1 MTENKIEHH
10 KSRKKCP
17 PVSELAP
24 LVRSGVHIADVA
36 RQHGISPST
45 LKQNFRK
52 AGLSAET
59 GLPPTPQKP
68 MAPRPAEAKFEYS
81 AGDMRGE
88 GACYGDDH
96 PEFWFP
102 EDMPG
107 KRATQAATEYAKRVC
122 KGCDMKPECLAFALK
137 TDEAFGIGGALTADE
152 RRALVEEKSA

>member
-1 MTENKIEHH
+1 VTDNAIEHH

-36 RQHGISPST
+36 RQFGISPST

-88 GACYGDDH
+88 GACYSD
-96 PEFWFP
+96 PNPQFWVP

-107 KRATQAATEYAKRVC
+107 KHATQAATEYAKRVC
-122 KGCDMKPECLAFALK
+122 GGCAMRLECLSFALK
-137 TDEAFGIGGALTADE
+137 TDEAFGIWGQLTADE
-152 RRALVEEKSA
+152 RHALVEEKSA